1 MAPITNDGRHTN
13 PHKDKATCFSK
24 PDKQVAFY
32 LYYFFFISNL

>member
-1 MAPITNDGRHTN
+1 MAPYNKRWPSHQ